1 MIQFFVV
8 LIAVAA
14 VTAYFFGP
22 DKAIQIGPKVL
33 DYWLLLALAVVV
45 LAPALSLFKWI
56 NFFRKKLFESK
67 KSGRGV

>member
-33 DYWLLLALAVVV
+33 DYWILLALALLV
-45 LAPALSLFKWI
+45 LAPAISFLKWI
-56 NFFRKKLFESK
+56 NFFRKKFLESK

>member
-8 LIAVAA
+8 LITIAA

-33 DYWLLLALAVVV
+33 DWWLLVALASIF
-45 LAPALSLFKWI
+45 LAPLAILFKGLV
-56 NFFRKKLFESK
+56 FFKRKLIKSKKLIKEK
-67 KSGRGV
+67 